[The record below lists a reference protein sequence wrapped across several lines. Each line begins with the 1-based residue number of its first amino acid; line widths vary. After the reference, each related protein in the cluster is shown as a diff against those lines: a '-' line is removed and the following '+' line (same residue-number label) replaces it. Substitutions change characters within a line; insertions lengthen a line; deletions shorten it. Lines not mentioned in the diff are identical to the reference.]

1 MARGVLHHKV
11 GACRMSQYVDTFK
24 IEVVL
29 QRGDVIDQ
37 AVTPVARRVGRHR
50 RLTGAPQVQHDQ
62 PPHRGQ
68 AAEVTEVDRIAHRP
82 AGHAD
87 KRRARTLT
95 VVRQPGSVKGM
106 ESRHNRHPGTASTA
120 QPINWQWPAGQ
131 VGRGTLRATATLR
144 CREASSHR
152 EQIWPRPRNQTATA

>member
-1 MARGVLHHKV
+1 
-11 GACRMSQYVDTFK
+11 MSQYVDTFK
-24 IEVVL
+24 IEVLL

-37 AVTPVARRVGRHR
+37 AVTPVARRIGRHR

-87 KRRARTLT
+87 KRRALTLN
-95 VVRQPGSVKGM
+95 VVRQLGSVKGM

-120 QPINWQWPAGQ
+120 QPINWLAVAGRSGRAGDAAGHGHPALPRGQ
-131 VGRGTLRATATLR
+131 QPLGTDLAA
-144 CREASSHR
+144 APQPDSHR
-152 EQIWPRPRNQTATA
+152 LTRP